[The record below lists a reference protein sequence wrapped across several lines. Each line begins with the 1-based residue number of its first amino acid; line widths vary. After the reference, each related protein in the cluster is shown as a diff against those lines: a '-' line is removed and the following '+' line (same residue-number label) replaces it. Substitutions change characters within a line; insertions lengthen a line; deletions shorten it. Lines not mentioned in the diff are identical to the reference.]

1 MQCVAKVDFLR
12 DFSSTLITLLSGPPV
27 EPFTHRPSVF
37 YF

>member
-12 DFSSTLITLLSGPPV
+12 DFSSTVITLSGPPV
-27 EPFTHRPSVF
+27 ERFTHRPSVF